1 MTDSTEKTGAPETG
15 SEQAG
20 ELDATRRIDLSG
32 VLGGLLGE
40 TEPAAPA
47 APRPE
52 GGADLGSI
60 LMGLLGDRLN
70 VGGLAKETGLSQSV
84 IQAAVPL
91 LLGALL
97 QGSQQK
103 AAAGAA
109 EAPRASLADLAGR
122 VLSGKAVG
130 PKYLAE
136 TGLPDQL
143 TRATG
148 LDAKTALEA
157 IMAILKALGKGTTAA
172 KPKAKPKSKPKKKKA
187 TSSASKPKPKT
198 TAKSKP
204 KPKTSAKSKPKPKTT
219 AKSKPKPKSSAKP
232 KTTAKPKSTSTT
244 KPKPKTTA
252 KPKRKTTSSTK
263 PKPKTTA
270 KPKPKTTSSTKPK
283 PKTSTSKKTK

>member
-1 MTDSTEKTGAPETG
+1 MVDTTEKTGG
-15 SEQAG
+15 EQAG
-20 ELDATRRIDLSG
+20 ELDATRGIDLSG
-32 VLGGLLGE
+32 MLGGLLG
-40 TEPAAPA
+40 TPGASAPAAPA
-47 APRPE
+47 QE
-52 GGADLGSI
+52 GGADLGGL

-97 QGSQQK
+97 QGGQQK

-109 EAPRASLADLAGR
+109 DAPRASLADLAGR
-122 VLSGKAVG
+122 VLSGKVVG

-157 IMAILKALGKGTTAA
+157 IMAILKALGKGTTAE
-172 KPKAKPKSKPKKKKA
+172 KPKTKPKKKKT

-198 TAKSKP
+198 TAKP
-204 KPKTSAKSKPKPKTT
+204 KPKPKTT

-232 KTTAKPKSTSTT
+232 KTTAKPKPKSTSST

-263 PKPKTTA
+263 PKPKPTA

-283 PKTSTSKKTK
+283 PKTSTSRKTK

>member
-1 MTDSTEKTGAPETG
+1 MADLTEKTGAPETSG
-15 SEQAG
+15 EQAG
-20 ELDATRRIDLSG
+20 ELDATRRIDLGG
-32 VLGGLLGE
+32 VLGGLLGA
-40 TEPAAPA
+40 TGPAAPA
-47 APRPE
+47 ADAAPE
-52 GGADLGSI
+52 GGADLGGL

-97 QGSQQK
+97 QGGQQK

-148 LDAKTALEA
+148 LDAKTALNA

-172 KPKAKPKSKPKKKKA
+172 KPKAKPKKKKT
-187 TSSASKPKPKT
+187 TSSTSKPKPKT
-198 TAKSKP
+198 T
-204 KPKTSAKSKPKPKTT
+204 SKPKPKTT
-219 AKSKPKPKSSAKP
+219 SKPKPK
-232 KTTAKPKSTSTT
+232 TA
-244 KPKPKTTA
+244 A
-252 KPKRKTTSSTK
+252 K

-270 KPKPKTTSSTKPK
+270 KPKPKTTSKPK
-283 PKTSTSKKTK
+283 PKTASSSKPKTSASKKTK

>member
-1 MTDSTEKTGAPETG
+1 MVDTTEKTGG
-15 SEQAG
+15 EQAG
-20 ELDATRRIDLSG
+20 ELDATRGIDLSG
-32 VLGGLLGE
+32 MLGGLLG
-40 TEPAAPA
+40 TPGASAPA
-47 APRPE
+47 ADAAPE
-52 GGADLGSI
+52 GGADLGGL

-97 QGSQQK
+97 QGGQQK
-103 AAAGAA
+103 AAAGTA

-122 VLSGKAVG
+122 VLSGKTVG

-172 KPKAKPKSKPKKKKA
+172 KPKTKPKKKT

-198 TAKSKP
+198 T
-204 KPKTSAKSKPKPKTT
+204 AKSKPKPKTT

-232 KTTAKPKSTSTT
+232 RTTAKPKPKSTSST

-263 PKPKTTA
+263 PKPKPTA

-283 PKTSTSKKTK
+283 PKTSTSRKTK

>member
-1 MTDSTEKTGAPETG
+1 MADSTEKTGAPETSG
-15 SEQAG
+15 EQAG
-20 ELDATRRIDLSG
+20 ELDATRRIDLGG
-32 VLGGLLGE
+32 VLGGLLGA
-40 TEPAAPA
+40 TGPAAPA
-47 APRPE
+47 ADAAPE
-52 GGADLGSI
+52 GGADLGGL

-97 QGSQQK
+97 QGGQQK

-148 LDAKTALEA
+148 LDAKTALNA

-172 KPKAKPKSKPKKKKA
+172 KPKAKPKKKKT
-187 TSSASKPKPKT
+187 TSSTSKPKPKT
-198 TAKSKP
+198 T
-204 KPKTSAKSKPKPKTT
+204 SKPKPKTT
-219 AKSKPKPKSSAKP
+219 SKP
-232 KTTAKPKSTSTT
+232 

-252 KPKRKTTSSTK
+252 KPKPKTTAKPKPKTAAK

-270 KPKPKTTSSTKPK
+270 KPKPKTTSKPK
-283 PKTSTSKKTK
+283 PKTASSSKPKTSASKKTK